1 LVRIPF
7 SWKEPLND
15 ECVFLRVPQGKES
28 HVLVLSRRL
37 NEKIVL
43 PELNIILKVVALERG
58 RVRIGIEAPA
68 DIAVMRQELLDESQA
83 APSRCFRQPCTV

>member
-1 LVRIPF
+1 
-7 SWKEPLND
+7 
-15 ECVFLRVPQGKES
+15 
-28 HVLVLSRRL
+28 VLVLSRRL

-43 PELNIILKVVALERG
+43 PDLNIILKVVALDRG